1 MDSLTSTEAAM
12 TDSHS
17 KLHSP
22 TLPASGTESG
32 ALSLDQLHGQ
42 PVVVYFYPKD
52 NTPGCTRQGEGFRD
66 HHADFAALGCR
77 IVGVSRDSLA
87 SHEKFAGKYALPFPL
102 IADADEIL
110 CRQFDVIKEKN
121 MYGKKVMGVER
132 STFLYDAKGKLVREW
147 RKVKVPGHVEEVL
160 EAVRQLA

>member
-1 MDSLTSTEAAM
+1 MTE
-12 TDSHS
+12 TYS

-22 TLPASGTESG
+22 SLPASGTESG
-32 ALSLDQLHGQ
+32 TLSLDELRGQ

-66 HHADFAALGCR
+66 HHADFAAQGCR

-87 SHEKFAGKYALPFPL
+87 SHEKFAAKYDFPFPL
-102 IADADEIL
+102 IADADEVL
-110 CRQFDVIKEKN
+110 CAQFDVIKEKN

-132 STFLYDAKGKLVREW
+132 STFLYDAEGKLVREW

-160 EAVRQLA
+160 EAVGQLA